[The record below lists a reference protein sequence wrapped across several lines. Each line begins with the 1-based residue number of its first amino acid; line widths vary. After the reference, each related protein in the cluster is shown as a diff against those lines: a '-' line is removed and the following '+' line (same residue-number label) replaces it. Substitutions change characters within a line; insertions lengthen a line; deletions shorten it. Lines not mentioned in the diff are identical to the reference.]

1 MPKKKRRGG
10 FSQPGAA
17 EAAIGRRWSVGS
29 AELAEDQQE
38 EQAELQFGAPDEG
51 ASSGGGAM
59 AGSAVAAAGALDD
72 EEWPSLPK
80 RPRSEPVVEP
90 KRGDGRYDMCH
101 VVRPKRFRFSPP
113 VFRK

>member
-1 MPKKKRRGG
+1 M
-10 FSQPGAA
+10 
-17 EAAIGRRWSVGS
+17 AIGRRWSVGS

-80 RPRSEPVVEP
+80 RPRSEPANAAALLP
-90 KRGDGRYDMCH
+90 CWLPRNALTTSQH
-101 VVRPKRFRFSPP
+101 QLH
-113 VFRK
+113 

>member
-17 EAAIGRRWSVGS
+17 EAAIGRRWSAGS

-51 ASSGGGAM
+51 CYG
-59 AGSAVAAAGALDD
+59 
-72 EEWPSLPK
+72 
-80 RPRSEPVVEP
+80 
-90 KRGDGRYDMCH
+90 RG
-101 VVRPKRFRFSPP
+101 
-113 VFRK
+113 